1 MKKWIG
7 VFGLTTM
14 ALTQFS
20 CSSGSESNI
29 NNQSV
34 EEAVVETKPSEEV
47 TAIESTT
54 VLNANLATESEFVE
68 AGISDT
74 VIQVI
79 VENRPFLTVL
89 ELIQQLGLKEQ
100 NYGILQKVF
109 VPMNLNTTA
118 EIEFQLIPGVGK
130 KMAHEFEEYRPY
142 KSIKQFRKEIGKY
155 VSKEEVAR
163 YENFVFVPIELNSS
177 SEEDILSL
185 PGVGKKMA
193 HEFLEYR
200 PYKNMTQFRKEI
212 GKYVDEKEIKRL
224 ERLVEIKE

>member
-47 TAIESTT
+47 AAIESTT
-54 VLNANLATESEFVE
+54 VLNANLATELEFVE

-79 VENRPFLTVL
+79 IDNRPFLTVL